1 MLWAKLPRLKQSMPA
16 RHNEARPGERFDTED
31 EEVVEGLGVVAS
43 GVGRLDGVE
52 HHLAQDRL
60 GRDQGEALPFP
71 AFRWF
76 RRRLLHGPVGV
87 GGADGGRHYLGR
99 IRAGRGG

>member
-1 MLWAKLPRLKQSMPA
+1 
-16 RHNEARPGERFDTED
+16 
-31 EEVVEGLGVVAS
+31 
-43 GVGRLDGVE
+43 
-52 HHLAQDRL
+52 L

-87 GGADGGRHYLGR
+87 GGVDGGRHYLGR